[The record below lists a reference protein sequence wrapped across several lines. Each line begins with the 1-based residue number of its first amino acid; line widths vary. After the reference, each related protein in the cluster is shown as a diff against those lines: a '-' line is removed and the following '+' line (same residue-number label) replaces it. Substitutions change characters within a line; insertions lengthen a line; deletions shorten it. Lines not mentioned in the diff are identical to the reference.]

1 MISINSDKNSAN
13 LHDGARHLTPEGVL
27 HSAEVAVDAA
37 RNFTNDSLDKAGLA
51 VRDARA
57 NLSAS
62 TEQLADKA
70 QELARKGI
78 DAASRTSAPLARL
91 DAITRARNA
100 LMGEL
105 APSSGG
111 LIEPWIER
119 SWQRCLA
126 SGKRPGCLLPRAAS
140 QGQWCRDGGT
150 ES

>member
-70 QELARKGI
+70 QVLARKGI
-78 DAASRTSAPLARL
+78 DAASRTSAKAQK
-91 DAITRARNA
+91 AVNEYATATTRYVSDQPVKSVLIAAAVGAAVAA
-100 LMGEL
+100 LVL
-105 APSSGG
+105 VLSS
-111 LIEPWIER
+111 
-119 SWQRCLA
+119 
-126 SGKRPGCLLPRAAS
+126 
-140 QGQWCRDGGT
+140 RDQ
-150 ES
+150 